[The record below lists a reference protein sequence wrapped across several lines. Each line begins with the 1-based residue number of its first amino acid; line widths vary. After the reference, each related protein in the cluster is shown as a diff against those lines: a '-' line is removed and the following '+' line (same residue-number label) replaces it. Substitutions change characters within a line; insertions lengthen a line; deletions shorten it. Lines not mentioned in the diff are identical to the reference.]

1 MTRTSHEE
9 AVLEAHAR
17 FANWTAQLDAIDKQR
32 AEIAAEVAAAEAEL
46 KALAR
51 RKA

>member
-1 MTRTSHEE
+1 MTRTNHET

-17 FANWTAQLDAIDKQR
+17 LANWMAQLDAIDKER
-32 AEIAAEVAAAEAEL
+32 AKIAAEVESADAEL

-51 RKA
+51 RKP